1 MPSTLKLRD
10 SDPHDDFAIAPDV
23 VPAAWADKVLADI
36 SRDADSAAKGPPDI
50 KRRPDI
56 KSPVSDQP
64 RHRASGAPAVV
75 AAPSVDTTFR
85 ATAVADMPA
94 PTEPAS
100 TSKWAKSTI
109 MLVFAVSSAAAA
121 AAWQHHG
128 DAAKEMISAWVP
140 AFALT
145 SSPPENTS
153 LAAST
158 ETPAAQATAAEQAPA
173 QPAAPA
179 PLQDNA
185 AAAIAAPA
193 ADSAQLQLMARD
205 LSAMA
210 QQVEQLK
217 AGIAELKASQQA
229 IARDVAKTS
238 EVRTSEVK
246 PSEVRP
252 PVQNP
257 RPRVTPPPP
266 RTAAAAPPHRPLPA
280 YPPAQAAA
288 PAPLPQAAPPPS
300 PSTMP
305 ASMLPAPPPPQA
317 TARTEDDE
325 PVVRP
330 PMPLR

>member
-1 MPSTLKLRD
+1 MHSTLKLRD
-10 SDPHDDFAIAPDV
+10 SDPHDDFAIAPDA

-36 SRDADSAAKGPPDI
+36 SRDAGSASKSPSDIKGP
-50 KRRPDI
+50 
-56 KSPVSDQP
+56 VSNQP
-64 RHRASGAPAVV
+64 RYPASGAPTVV

-85 ATAVADMPA
+85 ATAISDMPA
-94 PTEPAS
+94 PTEPAP
-100 TSKWAKSTI
+100 TSKWAKSAI

-145 SSPPENTS
+145 SSPENTALTTS
-153 LAAST
+153 TDAPATQAA
-158 ETPAAQATAAEQAPA
+158 AAEQPSP
-173 QPAAPA
+173 QSAAPA
-179 PLQDNA
+179 PRQDTA
-185 AAAIAAPA
+185 AAAIAAPTL
-193 ADSAQLQLMARD
+193 DSTQLQLMARD
-205 LSAMA
+205 LAAMA

-229 IARDVAKTS
+229 MARDVAKSS
-238 EVRTSEVK
+238 EVKSSEVK
-246 PSEVRP
+246 PSELRP
-252 PVQNP
+252 AIQNP
-257 RPRVTPPPP
+257 RPRVAPPP
-266 RTAAAAPPHRPLPA
+266 RTATAPHRPLPA

-288 PAPLPQAAPPPS
+288 SAPLSQAAPPPS

-305 ASMLPAPPPPQA
+305 ASMLPAPPPPHA